1 MTNPWNSL
9 WLGNIWDQLKIQV
22 GLTGRNMMDFTFT
35 ILFEVDIEGN
45 ESVVVK
51 IRRSTHLCS
60 IEFFDSVSL
69 SSFLNDLECSKWRTS
84 SSLLQ
89 STIGLTGYIWIFWWE
104 ASFISS
110 ETVLAKFKISAF
122 GNRFWNR
129 GFIGGMTLDWLTFKK
144 EEKSSNRSS
153 SPPR

>member
-69 SSFLNDLECSKWRTS
+69 SSFLNDLECSK
-84 SSLLQ
+84 
-89 STIGLTGYIWIFWWE
+89 
-104 ASFISS
+104 
-110 ETVLAKFKISAF
+110 
-122 GNRFWNR
+122 
-129 GFIGGMTLDWLTFKK
+129 
-144 EEKSSNRSS
+144 
-153 SPPR
+153 